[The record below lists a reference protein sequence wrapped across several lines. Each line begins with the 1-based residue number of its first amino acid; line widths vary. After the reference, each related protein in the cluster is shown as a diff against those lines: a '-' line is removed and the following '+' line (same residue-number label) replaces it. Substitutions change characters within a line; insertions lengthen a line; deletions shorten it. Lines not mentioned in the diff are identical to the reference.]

1 MNLAALKALWANKG
15 LRYFLAAAAIL
26 VAGLVYRG
34 HLIDYGAETERA
46 AAQVRQDKA
55 VSAARDADALVT
67 ARVTSDLNQRLRAQ
81 QETHDRVTSELQV
94 ALADSDL
101 RRRRADDRVVGLL
114 NEAAGLRSQLA
125 TLAGRTRSAPGAS
138 AGHSADPASAPVVS
152 DADLL
157 VSVTENYAICNRNS
171 ERLSAL
177 QAWYEAVRSG
187 RAGPS
192 D

>member
-1 MNLAALKALWANKG
+1 MNLAALKALWSNKP
-15 LRYFLAAAAIL
+15 LRYVLATAAIL
-26 VAGLVYRG
+26 VAGLMYRG
-34 HLIDYGAETERA
+34 HLIDYGADQERA
-46 AAQVRQDKA
+46 AAQVRQDQA
-55 VSAARDADALVT
+55 VSAARDADAKAT

-81 QETHDRVTSELQV
+81 QESHDRVTSELQA

-125 TLAGRTRSAPGAS
+125 TLAGRTGSAART
-138 AGHSADPASAPVVS
+138 PASHPTDPVSIPVVS
-152 DADLL
+152 DADIL
-157 VSVTENYAICNRNS
+157 VSVTENYAICNRNA

-177 QAWYEAVRSG
+177 QKWYEEVRSG
-187 RAGPS
+187 RAEPS

>member
-1 MNLAALKALWANKG
+1 MNLAALKALWANKP
-15 LRYFLAAAAIL
+15 LRYVLAAAVIL

-34 HLIDYGAETERA
+34 HLIDYGAAQERT

-67 ARVTSDLNQRLRAQ
+67 ARVTTDLTQRLRAQ
-81 QETHDRVTSELQV
+81 QESHDRVTSELQT

-101 RRRRADDRVVGLL
+101 RRRRADDRIVGLL
-114 NEAAGLRSQLA
+114 NEAAGLRSRLA
-125 TLAGRTRSAPGAS
+125 SAAARTRGAAGTAPPD
-138 AGHSADPASAPVVS
+138 SADPAPGPVVS
-152 DADLL
+152 DADVL

-171 ERLSAL
+171 ERLAAL
-177 QAWYEAVRSG
+177 QTWYEGVRTG
-187 RAGPS
+187 KVRAT